1 MELKIKKIKK
11 IKTQKRKKKFFS
23 SNNNNNNKEK
33 IKMKIGS
40 VEVLYNAMK
49 MPMSHLI
56 ENANFLEKGNN

>member
-1 MELKIKKIKK
+1 
-11 IKTQKRKKKFFS
+11 
-23 SNNNNNNKEK
+23 
-33 IKMKIGS
+33 MKIGS